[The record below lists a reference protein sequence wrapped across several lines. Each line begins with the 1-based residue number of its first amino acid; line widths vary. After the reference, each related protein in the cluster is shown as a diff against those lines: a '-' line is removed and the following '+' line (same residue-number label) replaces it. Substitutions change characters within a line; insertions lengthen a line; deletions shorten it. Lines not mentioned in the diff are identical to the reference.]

1 MFWEVPF
8 FPVTGTYTIYHID
21 KNREILQINNE
32 IKNST
37 SSKYNYLSIP
47 FNSTSIK
54 FRIGNLSLDDAGY
67 YTGGP
72 GQNILCFECGVVLIV
87 YGTDL
92 FP

>member
-47 FNSTSIK
+47 FNSTSI
-54 FRIGNLSLDDAGY
+54 
-67 YTGGP
+67 
-72 GQNILCFECGVVLIV
+72 
-87 YGTDL
+87 
-92 FP
+92 